1 MKPELW
7 PFGEARRAGAP
18 HLTSS
23 AAVLVRANEDHLVR
37 ANDDHLVRAND
48 DHLVRANDDLIVR
61 ANIVR
66 ANDGVVHQAFIS
78 RLCTEEELQT

>member
-37 ANDDHLVRAND
+37 ANE

-61 ANIVR
+61 ANVVR